1 MKSFEP
7 LLLAKVDV
15 YLRQILQSNRES
27 KKVNIAEKMRY
38 LALDI
43 VAKLGFGYD
52 LATQTNENNRFLSKA
67 LGFGLYRANVWHHLF
82 FLSKLWVHLTMDWI
96 LYESREKFSK
106 LVEDM
111 IRSRIAEGVD
121 GDRDFYSYISKL
133 ASDEGKLRKGE
144 LWWEAN
150 FLLIAGG

>member
-1 MKSFEP
+1 MFTSIDKDIHRAKRKIVGPALSEKAMKSFEP

-52 LATQTNENNRFLSKA
+52 LATQTNENN
-67 LGFGLYRANVWHHLF
+67 
-82 FLSKLWVHLTMDWI
+82 
-96 LYESREKFSK
+96 
-106 LVEDM
+106 
-111 IRSRIAEGVD
+111 
-121 GDRDFYSYISKL
+121 
-133 ASDEGKLRKGE
+133 
-144 LWWEAN
+144 
-150 FLLIAGG
+150 